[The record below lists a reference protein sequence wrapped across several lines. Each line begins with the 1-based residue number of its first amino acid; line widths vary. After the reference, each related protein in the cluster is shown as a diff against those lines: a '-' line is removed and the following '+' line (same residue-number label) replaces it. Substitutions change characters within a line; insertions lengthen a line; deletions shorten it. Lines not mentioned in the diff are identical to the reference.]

1 MVEPARVTFS
11 TTLVQTG
18 GNATGI
24 HVPDEAVAALGAG
37 RRPPVWVTVNGYRY
51 RNTLA
56 VMGGETWV
64 GVSAEHRAASGL
76 RGGDAIE
83 VTLEVDSEPR
93 TTDVPQD
100 LAAALDAVPAARSMF
115 DGLSPSLK
123 RYHVDQVTGAKTP
136 ETRERRIARAV
147 ETLAA
152 GKQR

>member
-1 MVEPARVTFS
+1 MAEPARVTFS

-18 GNATGI
+18 ATTTGI
-24 HVPDEAVAALGAG
+24 RVPEDAVAALGAG
-37 RRPPVWVTVNGYRY
+37 KRPPVWVTVNGYRY

-76 RGGDAIE
+76 EGGQAIE
-83 VTLEVDSEPR
+83 VTLELDTEPR
-93 TTDVPQD
+93 TVEEPPD

-115 DGLSPSLK
+115 DRLPPSLK
-123 RYHVDQVTGAKTP
+123 KLHVDQVTGAKSA
-136 ETRERRIARAV
+136 ETRERRIAKAV
-147 ETLAA
+147 ETLAS